1 MRDERRESGCETV
14 WRKRRSTALACQTA
28 ATSTWHYCCWCKSQP
43 VTKFLVKSWKTIL
56 QTHKNTWG
64 GWTGHSKRDSLR
76 NETYGA
82 RPVDEN
88 VRKRNPRG
96 DYYRHGE
103 WKWSRLI
110 LCFSQWC
117 WVHWWR
123 CMFFLPEE
131 VQQDPPE
138 APDSPVIT
146 FTLPRLHGSNL
157 GLLMSCSWGQFIRNI
172 PGPDS
177 VIRGRHV
184 YGGLKWARGRV
195 RDIKGKW
202 WWWWGGSG

>member
-1 MRDERRESGCETV
+1 MSIKEGCGTNDVRVAVRLSDGSSVQQLWPVKQQRR
-14 WRKRRSTALACQTA
+14 Q
-28 ATSTWHYCCWCKSQP
+28 TWHYCCLCKSQP
-43 VTKFLVKSWKTIL
+43 VAKFLVKSWKTIL

-76 NETYGA
+76 NGPYGA
-82 RPVDEN
+82 RPIDEN
-88 VRKRNPRG
+88 VRKMNVWG

-103 WKWSRLI
+103 WKWSKANPL
-110 LCFSQWC
+110 FSQWC

-172 PGPDS
+172 PGPTLSSEADMFMVVWS
-177 VIRGRHV
+177 
-184 YGGLKWARGRV
+184 GRV
-195 RDIKGKW
+195 VE
-202 WWWWGGSG
+202 STT